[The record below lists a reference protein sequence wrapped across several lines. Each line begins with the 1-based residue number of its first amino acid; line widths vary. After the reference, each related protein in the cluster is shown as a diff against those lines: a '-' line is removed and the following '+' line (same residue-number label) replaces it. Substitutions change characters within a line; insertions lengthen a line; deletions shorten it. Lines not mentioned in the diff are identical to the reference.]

1 MSAAACLST
10 RCLCG
15 LWVCLVVNP
24 CLLRAREEGGA
35 GDGWGVAGRGGGQRV
50 SGGQVCI
57 AKEGKRCRGRKASP
71 PYLFTR
77 HVFQAGCL

>member
-1 MSAAACLST
+1 M
-10 RCLCG
+10 R
-15 LWVCLVVNP
+15 
-24 CLLRAREEGGA
+24 GGA
-35 GDGWGVAGRGGGQRV
+35 GGGGGGGGKGKEMGGQRV